1 MDRQIRL
8 AVAIQVV
15 LAQWD
20 TTGHQFFKNP
30 GGDRSA
36 LPHHLA
42 GLPHVDRKQPHGHL
56 GVSFPDT
63 TARVRSLP
71 QAHSPLPTED
81 AEQFIERQ
89 IRRKIQYRWIL
100 RQNSGEELPLPS
112 GPIPA
117 LKTHGSISEAS

>member
-1 MDRQIRL
+1 MVISFNKDC
-8 AVAIQVV
+8 
-15 LAQWD
+15 
-20 TTGHQFFKNP
+20 P
-30 GGDRSA
+30 YSA
-36 LPHHLA
+36 
-42 GLPHVDRKQPHGHL
+42 
-56 GVSFPDT
+56 
-63 TARVRSLP
+63 
-71 QAHSPLPTED
+71 

>member
-8 AVAIQVV
+8 GVAIQVV

-20 TTGHQFFKNP
+20 TTRHRFLKNP

-42 GLPHVDRKQPHGHL
+42 GLPHELTRKQPHGHL

-81 AEQFIERQ
+81 AQRQ
-89 IRRKIQYRWIL
+89 R
-100 RQNSGEELPLPS
+100 
-112 GPIPA
+112 
-117 LKTHGSISEAS
+117 